1 MGSTT
6 SDLISIDVK
15 LSQQKAVRF
24 TLLNLAEES
33 ASLKTVQLGPETPE
47 LGDRES
53 ENLNRSSRD
62 SSPDAQSPQGYWLL
76 AQGHKLTEP

>member
-1 MGSTT
+1 MGNTT
-6 SDLISIDVK
+6 SDLISVDVK

-53 ENLNRSSRD
+53 ENLNRSS
-62 SSPDAQSPQGYWLL
+62 PDAQSPQGYWLL